1 MPKLYL
7 KKSVILGGKMHP
19 PEAEI
24 DVSKKVCDQLI
35 DAGAGVPM
43 TEYLAT
49 KAAENS
55 DPEESE

>member
-43 TEYLAT
+43 TEVRAA
-49 KAAENS
+49 KAA
-55 DPEESE
+55 DKTDAEETE